1 MSAKAKRMFVGIVQV
16 VTRED
21 EVESDVDV
29 WESKGGSVKDGK
41 NPRVILFWKSIS
53 VHFTLVTDPA

>member
-1 MSAKAKRMFVGIVQV
+1 MFVGIVQV